1 MDWHH
6 PARPDQL
13 VTWVER
19 HDTYCNEHESAGKTD
34 DQVRAGFV
42 FLTAR
47 QHGRPLFFSRPA
59 GSTRDNYWGNNRIGA
74 RGNDEF
80 KHPEVVA
87 ANAFRRAMHG
97 QVEHVF
103 TSADGAVVQVA
114 RGEKGAALVNF
125 SGKKQT
131 VRIDTTLP
139 DGDYTDAVH
148 GASVKVRNGLL
159 KATLAPN
166 ASYILYA
173 E

>member
-1 MDWHH
+1 MCIRD
-6 PARPDQL
+6 
-13 VTWVER
+13 
-19 HDTYCNEHESAGKTD
+19 S
-34 DQVRAGFV
+34 
-42 FLTAR
+42 LTAR